1 MTMYKS
7 VKILF
12 RTFEGD
18 QLDYWQIASCGNHEM
33 DCVETTIDVA
43 LININVS
50 TRYDIAEE

>member
-1 MTMYKS
+1 MYKS